1 MYTLQTEAGEVTGTI
16 SWEALQASEMGT
28 TGNYDPPY
36 KKKDA
41 LALVL
46 EEEDRGG
53 SCILIQAKAVMIC
66 PREVVREESG
76 LLTSPPLSSPC

>member
-36 KKKDA
+36 KKK
-41 LALVL
+41 
-46 EEEDRGG
+46 R
-53 SCILIQAKAVMIC
+53 C
-66 PREVVREESG
+66 
-76 LLTSPPLSSPC
+76 LSSCAGRRRQGRKLHLNPGKGSNDLS